1 MEIGMLWF
9 DDSQLDL
16 DKKISRAVAFYGEK
30 YGRPPTLC
38 LIHPITLDGEK
49 EIVAGVQI
57 RQASSVMPDHFWIGV
72 EEKPRR
78 IARTADH
85 QEEPPLARQSDQPS
99 AVAAEVRSE
108 KAA

>member
-30 YGRPPTLC
+30 YGRSPTLC
-38 LIHPITLDGEK
+38 LIHPVTLDGGK

-57 RQASSVMPDHFWIGV
+57 RQANSVMPDHFWIGI
-72 EEKPRR
+72 EEKSKR

-85 QEEPPLARQSDQPS
+85 GEEHPPTRQSEQLS
-99 AVAAEVRSE
+99 AVVTEVMSE

>member
-30 YGRPPTLC
+30 YGRSPTLC
-38 LIHPITLDGEK
+38 LIHPVTLDGGK
-49 EIVAGVQI
+49 EMVAGVQI
-57 RQASSVMPDHFWIGV
+57 RQARSVMPDHFWIGI
-72 EEKPRR
+72 EDKPQHT
-78 IARTADH
+78 ARTAEH
-85 QEEPPLARQSDQPS
+85 REEHPSTRQSEQLS
-99 AVAAEVRSE
+99 AVGTEIISE

>member
-30 YGRPPTLC
+30 YGRSPTLC
-38 LIHPITLDGEK
+38 LIHPVTLDGGK

-57 RQASSVMPDHFWIGV
+57 RQASSVMPDHFWIGI
-72 EEKPRR
+72 EEKSKS
-78 IARTADH
+78 IARTADRR
-85 QEEPPLARQSDQPS
+85 EEHPPIRQSEQLS
-99 AVAAEVRSE
+99 VVVTEVMSE

>member
-30 YGRPPTLC
+30 YGRSPTLC
-38 LIHPITLDGEK
+38 LVHPITLDGCE
-49 EIVAGVQI
+49 ETVAGVQI
-57 RQASSVMPDHFWIGV
+57 RQARSVMPDHFWIGIGEATQGIV
-72 EEKPRR
+72 
-78 IARTADH
+78 RTADYR
-85 QEEPPLARQSDQPS
+85 EEHPAARQSKRPS
-99 AVAAEVRSE
+99 TVVMAVRGE